1 MILAIDAGNSR
12 VKWGLHDGLAWLKQG
27 SVDNR
32 EVGALAETW
41 RHLDAP
47 ARIVVSN
54 VAGADMRASLA
65 RLLSLWA
72 VAPLWVT
79 AQASALGV
87 RNGYDDPGQLG
98 SDRWAA
104 LLAAWDMRAA
114 GCLVVNAG
122 TALTVDVLSD
132 QGVFQGGIIVPGEA
146 AMQHA
151 LFAHTALAGQ
161 PGGCFKPL
169 PTNSADAIRSGA
181 LRALAGAVE
190 GMWRELLRSGAR
202 EPRCVLS
209 GGAAPSLAELL
220 TMPVVAVDNLV
231 LEGLV
236 RIARQAETL

>member
-12 VKWGLHDGLAWLKQG
+12 LKWGLHDGQNWVRQD
-27 SVDNR
+27 STDNR
-32 EVGALAETW
+32 EVGALAEAW
-41 RHLDAP
+41 CHLESP
-47 ARIVVSN
+47 AQIVVSN

-65 RLLSLWA
+65 ELLSPWA
-72 VAPLWVT
+72 MAPVWVT
-79 AQASALGV
+79 AHASAMGV
-87 RNGYDDPGQLG
+87 CNGYDDPGQLG

-104 LLAAWDMRAA
+104 LLAAWDMLEA

-132 QGVFQGGIIVPGEA
+132 QGVFQGGIIVPGET
-146 AMQHA
+146 AMRQA
-151 LFAHTALAGQ
+151 LSANTALPEQ

-169 PTNSADAIRSGA
+169 PTNSADAIHSVA

-209 GGAAPSLAELL
+209 GGAAPALAELL
-220 TMPVVAVDNLV
+220 TMPIVAVENLV

-236 RIARQAETL
+236 RIARQAET

>member
-12 VKWGLHDGLAWLKQG
+12 VKWGLHDGQNWVRQD
-27 SVDNR
+27 STDNR

-41 RHLDAP
+41 RQLEP
-47 ARIVVSN
+47 PSRIVVSN
-54 VAGADMRASLA
+54 VAGADMRGSLASLLA
-65 RLLSLWA
+65 PWA
-72 VAPLWVT
+72 LAPVWMT

-87 RNGYDDPGQLG
+87 LNGYDDPGQLG

-104 LLAAWDMRAA
+104 LVAAWGMLAA

-122 TALTVDVLSD
+122 TAMTVDVLSD

-146 AMQHA
+146 AMRHA
-151 LFAHTALAGQ
+151 LFANTALPEQ

-169 PTNSADAIRSGA
+169 PTNSADAIHSGA

-190 GMWRELLRSGAR
+190 SMWRELLRSGAR
-202 EPRCVLS
+202 APRCVLS
-209 GGAAPSLAELL
+209 GGAAPALAELL
-220 TMPVVAVDNLV
+220 TLPIVAVDNLV

-236 RIARQAETL
+236 RIARQAET